1 MNARSFGI
9 EEEYLLLDAR
19 TGRPSNQ
26 AAALLSE
33 LSTFDGTIDREYFS
47 SQVETATPVCTS
59 AEEASAALEHFR
71 GTVAQAAAARG
82 VVLAGTGLPPIGGD
96 TPGTVT
102 PKPRY
107 HAIEAAMREA
117 ATHQYAT
124 GMHVHVEIP
133 SREVGVEV
141 LARLARWAPTLLAM
155 TANSP
160 LWCGRPSGFASW
172 RHISTLAWPV
182 AGYPPVFCGSGEY
195 ERAVRHLVD
204 SGVILDTG
212 VITWLAR
219 LSEHYPT
226 LELRIADVQL
236 RAEDAVAYGV
246 LVRALVDTCIA
257 DVAADRA
264 RARIMPGLVNG
275 ALWLAAR
282 DGLDSTLVDPQ
293 TTEVR
298 PAFELVERLV
308 DTAERSLTRHG
319 DLARVEA
326 YVARLREHGGPARRQ
341 LERFAER
348 GMHGLLELYR
358 DGTAARLRASAA

>member
-117 ATHQYAT
+117 ESAFGDATVFLEQA
-124 GMHVHVEIP
+124 VVNP
-133 SREVGVEV
+133 
-141 LARLARWAPTLLAM
+141 
-155 TANSP
+155 
-160 LWCGRPSGFASW
+160 
-172 RHISTLAWPV
+172 RHIEVQILADGQGDV
-182 AGYPPVFCGSGEY
+182 VHLY
-195 ERAVRHLVD
+195 ERDCSVQRRHQK
-204 SGVILDTG
+204 VIEIAPAPNLD
-212 VITWLAR
+212 
-219 LSEHYPT
+219 P
-226 LELRIADVQL
+226 ELRDRICA
-236 RAEDAVAYGV
+236 DAVAFAKQIGY
-246 LVRALVDTCIA
+246 RC
-257 DVAADRA
+257 
-264 RARIMPGLVNG
+264 
-275 ALWLAAR
+275 
-282 DGLDSTLVDPQ
+282 
-293 TTEVR
+293 
-298 PAFELVERLV
+298 
-308 DTAERSLTRHG
+308 AERSEER
-319 DLARVEA
+319 RVGKECA
-326 YVARLREHGGPARRQ
+326 
-341 LERFAER
+341 
-348 GMHGLLELYR
+348 GLCRSRWSPYH
-358 DGTAARLRASAA
+358 